1 MTGVILD
8 SSGNIYGSADY
19 AIYELSAAGK
29 FTVLHEFAYVIDPI
43 TGLARDS
50 SGNFYITS
58 GGNPAGQY
66 PNGAVFK
73 LTPGARSAC
82 CTNSRERLCG
92 LPWVAPYSHNTLMRA
107 RSWIRPAICMERRR
121 LRERRGLFMR
131 LRRAAR

>member
-73 LTPGARSAC
+73 LTPGGTIS
-82 CTNSRERLCG
+82 L
-92 LPWVAPYSHNTLMRA
+92 L
-107 RSWIRPAICMERRR
+107 
-121 LRERRGLFMR
+121 
-131 LRRAAR
+131 